1 MNTKRTTLVLAALP
15 LRTGRVATVAA
26 SLLCL
31 VTLLATAFTARP
43 APAQVLLVA
52 SDQTHAVSR
61 YDAVTGAPLNVPFF
75 AIPGVSYNPVLYDG
89 NNRVFVG
96 SSAGVS
102 VFNATT
108 GASINAAFISVQGQ
122 AIAMALDRSNH
133 LFIDTTFTVGVYN
146 ATTGAPLNANLISL
160 HGYLTAG
167 LAVDDNNNLFLS
179 DWSERLVSKFNAT
192 TGASINPSFITAD
205 DPWDVVLDGH
215 NHMFVALNGAN
226 NGVGEYDATTG
237 AVLNTVV
244 RYTYFFSNAFGQG
257 NANML
262 ITPTGYGGNYFN
274 AWWRNAHQVEL
285 LPMVQLPAKSWHG
298 SHELKFGV
306 DVLNRSYS
314 SRNVSDPIEIR
325 ALDGSTVLE
334 TITFQPAAGRLHAAD
349 TEVSEYAEDQWN
361 LASGLSLNFGAR
373 STTQSTSR
381 RFAFAPRGG
390 LAYSLPG
397 GKTVVRGG
405 AGLIFG
411 HVPLL
416 ASDLGDT
423 QTRTVAFSAFAGPYA
438 NQKFTLQNTYL
449 PAGMNSAGADDP
461 GNSPR
466 TVTWNV
472 ALESELRR
480 NLSVRLTYYETHTTD
495 LFIVNPILP
504 APGTNGSG
512 MLAMQNTGTAN
523 YRQAQISARYRPG
536 ERAEVNVSYAWSQ
549 ARGDLN
555 SLSDTFIPFAAP
567 VLHPN
572 LYEPPNWVLTL
583 ENVVDAFVPTA

>member
-1 MNTKRTTLVLAALP
+1 MIKNRLNFLEEITYEFRRDPIHGLSWPYNETYTHSFLSFSEFQYTVSPKHMLMFYVNFFPTTNLYANIDTLIPQIASVDYH
-15 LRTGRVATVAA
+15 RRGA
-26 SLLCL
+26 SL
-31 VTLLATAFTARP
+31 
-43 APAQVLLVA
+43 
-52 SDQTHAVSR
+52 
-61 YDAVTGAPLNVPFF
+61 
-75 AIPGVSYNPVLYDG
+75 GVS
-89 NNRVFVG
+89 
-96 SSAGVS
+96 
-102 VFNATT
+102 
-108 GASINAAFISVQGQ
+108 
-122 AIAMALDRSNH
+122 
-133 LFIDTTFTVGVYN
+133 
-146 ATTGAPLNANLISL
+146 
-160 HGYLTAG
+160 
-167 LAVDDNNNLFLS
+167 
-179 DWSERLVSKFNAT
+179 
-192 TGASINPSFITAD
+192 
-205 DPWDVVLDGH
+205 
-215 NHMFVALNGAN
+215 
-226 NGVGEYDATTG
+226 DAYQFDSGT
-237 AVLNTVV
+237 VLNTVV
-244 RYTYFFSNAFGQG
+244 RYTYSFSNAFGQG

-262 ITPTGYGGNYFN
+262 ITPSGYGGNYFN

-285 LPMVQLPAKSWHG
+285 LPMVQLPARSWHG
-298 SHELKFGV
+298 NHEVKFGV

-325 ALDGSTVLE
+325 ALDGST
-334 TITFQPAAGRLHAAD
+334 
-349 TEVSEYAEDQWN
+349 VSEYAEDQWN

-405 AGLIFG
+405 VGLIFG

-572 LYEPPNWVLTL
+572 LYGIQPSDVPSRLLMWGFLRVPWKIILSPIADIHSGFPYSNVNEMQSYVGVPNTNRFPVYFSLDARVYRDFAIHMPFGDRSKTTMIRLGVSSLDATNRHNPHDVFNNSASPIWGQFAGFQRRFTEFLIVLTK
-583 ENVVDAFVPTA
+583 